1 MTRRSTILVSLIAAL
16 TFTSAAAAVVAAKGT
31 SPPKPS
37 GCSVGSNAAPLSQWR
52 WEPRSRVTVYA
63 HRGQFRPKEEAV
75 LALDVKKWDLAL
87 RQSLSGIRV
96 TFGGETDSTVPR
108 TGELFI
114 IRDRLKLGGRQ
125 VGEFRGV
132 LHDALGYVTA
142 AVVVMD
148 SSIDDPRN
156 VSSLFSHELGHGFG
170 LWDCETCGKR
180 STVMNQF
187 KFPGRNMAESPS
199 ICDVL
204 QVGAAYAAPPPA
216 PGTPSDVAEA
226 AAAVTM
232 DAKDSKDTGASALGG
247 GSGSGDA
254 FIEEAEGPELA
265 SSGEAIRGFLR
276 AEAEVREELKGYTF
290 LRDVLI
296 QTVDDSGVV
305 SGEYRRVSR
314 IVFDDAGR
322 RVERVI
328 SFPEPT
334 LKKLNITPE
343 DLSDLSGV
351 QPFGPDISESGRYR
365 IRYGGEIREGGE
377 RFRVLRFKP
386 TGDAGAGER
395 AFSGEVWVRPEDSR
409 VVRVRGRS
417 LPDGEQRFPFFET
430 RRESVDGGS
439 FFPVYTYADDV
450 LRFPSRRVRMR
461 MTVRYSD
468 YRRFRGKVSVIE
480 EGEPGRE
487 K

>member
-1 MTRRSTILVSLIAAL
+1 
-16 TFTSAAAAVVAAKGT
+16 
-31 SPPKPS
+31 
-37 GCSVGSNAAPLSQWR
+37 
-52 WEPRSRVTVYA
+52 
-63 HRGQFRPKEEAV
+63 
-75 LALDVKKWDLAL
+75 
-87 RQSLSGIRV
+87 
-96 TFGGETDSTVPR
+96 VPR
-108 TGELFI
+108 TGEIFV

-148 SSIDDPRN
+148 NSIDDLRN

-216 PGTPSDVAEA
+216 PGTPSDVAG
-226 AAAVTM
+226 AAAVAT
-232 DAKDSKDTGASALGG
+232 DAKDSKYTGAFPPGG
-247 GSGSGDA
+247 GSSGDA
-254 FIEEAEGPELA
+254 FIEEAEGPEMA
-265 SSGEAIRGFLR
+265 GSGEAIRGFLR

-343 DLSDLSGV
+343 DLADLSGV
-351 QPFGPDISESGRYR
+351 QPFGPDIAESGRYR
-365 IRYGGEIREGGE
+365 IRYAGEVREGGE

-386 TGDAGAGER
+386 AGEPRAGER
-395 AFSGEVWVRPEDSR
+395 AFNGEVWVRPEDNR

-450 LRFPSRRVRMR
+450 LRFSCRRVRMR
-461 MTVRYSD
+461 MTVRYSN